1 MSQLDPH
8 TQPQAAAPRG
18 LRTAGIVA
26 AVVAAVIV
34 VYGLASR
41 VHGTE
46 EMHDWT
52 QQQALPVVTVV
63 QPEQAKGQSTL
74 QLPGRLQA
82 FVSAPIYA
90 RVSGYLKS
98 WNTDI
103 GAHVKKGDLLG
114 TIETPDVDQ
123 QLAQAQASLGVA
135 QANAKLAQIS
145 ARRWQAMAGTDAVAQ
160 QDIDQRTSALNAA
173 EAQVK
178 AAQAQVDQ
186 LEVEKGFAKLVA
198 PFDGIVTARDTDVGA
213 LINVGSGVGP
223 ELFVVSDTRKLR
235 LYVNVPQNYVPQV
248 PKGTRAVLRVPEHPG
263 QTYAATVLD
272 SADAVNAAS
281 GTTLMQLLV
290 DNSHNALMPGDFAS
304 VELDLGAAQ
313 HDLSI
318 PSSALVFNGKGMRV
332 ATLGAGD
339 RVTFKAVTVL
349 RDDGKQAVIGS
360 GLAPSDKVIDSP
372 PDGID
377 TGDQVR
383 VADQQGKAGDP
394 HAKG

>member
-1 MSQLDPH
+1 MSQFEQH
-8 TQPQAAAPRG
+8 PQQQIAPRH
-18 LRTAGIVA
+18 LRLAGVVA
-26 AVVAAVIV
+26 AVVAVIIV

-41 VHGTE
+41 AADNAHLR
-46 EMHDWT
+46 DWT
-52 QQQALPVVTVV
+52 QQQALPVVSVV
-63 QPEQAKGQSTL
+63 RPTAATNQSTL

-98 WNTDI
+98 WNDDI

-135 QANAKLAQIS
+135 QANARLAQIS

-186 LEVEKGFAKLVA
+186 LEVEKGFARLTA
-198 PFDGIVTARDTDVGA
+198 PFDGTVTARDTDVGA
-213 LINVGSGVGP
+213 LINVGSGAGP
-223 ELFVVSDTRKLR
+223 ELFVVSDTSKLR
-235 LYVNVPQNYVPQV
+235 LYVNVPQNYVPEV
-248 PKGTRAVLRVPEHPG
+248 PPGTRAALRVPEHPG
-263 QTYAATVLD
+263 ATYQATVLD
-272 SADAVNAAS
+272 SAQAVNAAT

-290 DNSHNALMPGDFAS
+290 DNRSGKLMPGGYAS
-304 VELDLGAAQ
+304 VVLHLAATD
-313 HDLSI
+313 HGLSV
-318 PSSALVFNGKGMRV
+318 PSSTLVFNASGMQV
-332 ATLGAGD
+332 ATLGAD
-339 RVTFKAVTVL
+339 DHVVFKTVTVL
-349 RDDGKQAVIGS
+349 SDDGKHAVIGA
-360 GLAPSDKVIDSP
+360 GLASTDQVIDSP
-372 PDGID
+372 PDGISQ
-377 TGDQVR
+377 GDRVR
-383 VADQQGKAGDP
+383 VAEQPKAGDP

>member
-8 TQPQAAAPRG
+8 TQPQAAPRG
-18 LRTAGIVA
+18 LRTAGIAA
-26 AVVAAVIV
+26 AVVAAVVV
-34 VYGLASR
+34 VYGLVSR

-46 EMHDWT
+46 QMRDWT
-52 QQQALPVVTVV
+52 QQQALPVVAVV
-63 QPEQAKGQSTL
+63 QPEAAAGQPTL

-114 TIETPDVDQ
+114 TIETPDLDQ

-135 QANAKLAQIS
+135 QANARLAQIS
-145 ARRWQAMAGTDAVAQ
+145 AKRWQAMAGTDAVAQ

-186 LEVEKGFAKLVA
+186 LQVEKGFARLVA
-198 PFDGIVTARDTDVGA
+198 PFDGTVTARDTDVGA
-213 LINVGSGVGP
+213 LINVGSGAGP
-223 ELFVVSDTRKLR
+223 ELFVVSDTSRLR

-263 QTYAATVLD
+263 RTYTATVLD
-272 SADAVNAAS
+272 SAGSVNAAS

-290 DNSHNALMPGDFAS
+290 DNGKGELMPGGFAS
-304 VELDLGAAQ
+304 VDLDLGAA
-313 HDLSI
+313 HNDLSV

-339 RVTFKAVTVL
+339 RVTFKPVTVL
-349 RDDGKQAVIGS
+349 RDDGKRAVIGA
-360 GLAPSDKVIDSP
+360 GLAPGDQVIDSP

-383 VADQQGKAGDP
+383 VAAQQGKAGDP

>member
-8 TQPQAAAPRG
+8 PQPQAAPRG
-18 LRTAGIVA
+18 LRTAGIAA
-26 AVVAAVIV
+26 AVVAAIVV
-34 VYGLASR
+34 VYGLVSR

-46 EMHDWT
+46 QMRDWT
-52 QQQALPVVTVV
+52 QQQALPVVTLV
-63 QPEQAKGQSTL
+63 QPETAAGQPSL

-145 ARRWQAMAGTDAVAQ
+145 AKRWQAMAGTDAVAQ
-160 QDIDQRTSALNAA
+160 QDIDQRTSAQNAA

-186 LEVEKGFAKLVA
+186 LEVEKGFARLVA
-198 PFDGIVTARDTDVGA
+198 PFDGTVTARDTDVGA
-213 LINVGSGVGP
+213 LINVGSGAGP
-223 ELFVVSDTRKLR
+223 ELFVVSDTSKLR

-248 PKGTRAVLRVPEHPG
+248 PKGTHAVLRVPEHPG
-263 QTYAATVLD
+263 QTYTATVLD
-272 SADAVNAAS
+272 SAGAVSASS

-290 DNSHNALMPGDFAS
+290 DNAKGELMPGGFAS
-304 VELDLGAAQ
+304 VDLALGAA
-313 HDLSI
+313 HTNLSV
-318 PSSALVFNGKGMRV
+318 PSSALVFNGNGMQV
-332 ATLGAGD
+332 ATLGAD
-339 RVTFKAVTVL
+339 DSVTFKQVTVL
-349 RDDGKQAVIGS
+349 RDDGKRAVIGS
-360 GLAPSDKVIDSP
+360 GLEAGDKVIDSP
-372 PDGID
+372 PDGIG
-377 TGDQVR
+377 TGDHVR
-383 VADQQGKAGDP
+383 VAEQSKAGDS

>member
-18 LRTAGIVA
+18 LRTAGIAA
-26 AVVAAVIV
+26 AVVAAIVV
-34 VYGLASR
+34 VYGLVSR

-46 EMHDWT
+46 QMRDWT
-52 QQQALPVVTVV
+52 QQQALPVVTVA
-63 QPEQAKGQSTL
+63 QPELAAGQASL

-145 ARRWQAMAGTDAVAQ
+145 AKRWQAMAGTDAVAQ

-186 LEVEKGFAKLVA
+186 LQVEKGFAKLVA
-198 PFDGIVTARDTDVGA
+198 PFDGTVTARDTDVGA
-213 LINVGSGVGP
+213 LINVGSGAGP
-223 ELFVVSDTRKLR
+223 ELFVVSDTSKLR

-263 QTYAATVLD
+263 QTYTATVLD
-272 SADAVNAAS
+272 SAGSVNASS

-290 DNSHNALMPGDFAS
+290 DNAGGALMPGGFAS
-304 VELDLGAAQ
+304 VELDLGAA
-313 HDLSI
+313 HNDLSV
-318 PSSALVFNGKGMRV
+318 PSSALVFNGKGMQV
-332 ATLGAGD
+332 ATLGGD
-339 RVTFKAVTVL
+339 DSVTFKPVTVL
-349 RDDGKQAVIGS
+349 RDDGKHAVIGA
-360 GLAPSDKVIDSP
+360 GLEAGDKVIDSP
-372 PDGID
+372 PDGIG
-377 TGDQVR
+377 TGDHVR
-383 VADQQGKAGDP
+383 VAEQQKADGS

>member
-8 TQPQAAAPRG
+8 TQPQAAPRG
-18 LRTAGIVA
+18 LRTAGIAA
-26 AVVAAVIV
+26 AVVAAIIV

-46 EMHDWT
+46 QMHDWT
-52 QQQALPVVTVV
+52 QQQALPVVTVA
-63 QPEQAKGQSTL
+63 QPEAASGQSAL

-145 ARRWQAMAGTDAVAQ
+145 AKRWQAMAGTDAVAQ

-186 LEVEKGFAKLVA
+186 LQVEKGFARLLA
-198 PFDGIVTARDTDVGA
+198 PFDGTVTARDTDVGA
-213 LINVGSGVGP
+213 LINVGSGAGP
-223 ELFVVSDTRKLR
+223 ELFVVSDTSKLR

-263 QTYAATVLD
+263 KPYTATVLD
-272 SADAVNAAS
+272 SAGSVNASS

-290 DNSHNALMPGDFAS
+290 DNSKGELMPGGFAS
-304 VELDLGAAQ
+304 VDLDLGTA
-313 HDLSI
+313 HVDLSV
-318 PSSALVFNGKGMRV
+318 PSSALVFNGKGMQV

-339 RVTFKAVTVL
+339 KVTFKPVTVL
-349 RDDGKQAVIGS
+349 RDDGKQAVIGA
-360 GLAPSDKVIDSP
+360 GLDAGDKVIDSP
-372 PDGID
+372 PDGIG
-377 TGDQVR
+377 TGDHVR
-383 VADQQGKAGDP
+383 VAEQQKADDS

>member
-1 MSQLDPH
+1 MSQLEQH
-8 TQPQAAAPRG
+8 TQQQAAPRR
-18 LRTAGIVA
+18 LRLAGIVA
-26 AVVAAVIV
+26 VVVALIV
-34 VYGLASR
+34 VYGLVSR
-41 VHGTE
+41 AVDTAHLRT
-46 EMHDWT
+46 WT
-52 QQQALPVVTVV
+52 QQQALPVVAVV
-63 QPEQAKGQSTL
+63 QPKTATGQSDL

-114 TIETPDVDQ
+114 TIETPDLDQ

-145 ARRWQAMAGTDAVAQ
+145 AKRWQAMAGTDAVAQ
-160 QDIDQRTSALNAA
+160 QDIDQRTSAFNAA

-186 LEVEKGFAKLVA
+186 LEVEKGFARLVA
-198 PFDGIVTARDTDVGA
+198 PFDGTVTARDTDVGA
-213 LINVGSGVGP
+213 LINVGSGAGP
-223 ELFVVSDTRKLR
+223 ELFVVSDTSKLR

-263 QTYAATVLD
+263 QTYQATVLD
-272 SADAVNAAS
+272 SAGAVNAAS

-290 DNSHNALMPGDFAS
+290 DNRKGQLMPGGFAS
-304 VELDLGAAQ
+304 VELKLDKGQ
-313 HDLSI
+313 GDLSI
-318 PSSALVFNGKGMRV
+318 PSSTLVFNSKGMQV
-332 ATLGAGD
+332 ATLGTD
-339 RVTFKAVTVL
+339 DSVTFKPVTVL
-349 RDDGKQAVIGS
+349 SNDGKRAVIGS
-360 GLAPSDKVIDSP
+360 DSGLELSDKLIDSP

-377 TGDQVR
+377 TGDHVR
-383 VADQQGKAGDP
+383 VAGQQQAGDP

>member
-8 TQPQAAAPRG
+8 SQPQPVAPRG

-34 VYGLASR
+34 VYGVASR
-41 VHGTE
+41 AHGTE
-46 EMHDWT
+46 QMRAWT
-52 QQQALPVVTVV
+52 QQQALPVVAVV
-63 QPEQAKGQSTL
+63 RPHVAAGQSQL

-114 TIETPDVDQ
+114 TIATPDLDQ

-160 QDIDQRTSALNAA
+160 QDIDQRTSAFNAA

-186 LEVEKGFAKLVA
+186 LEVEKGFARLVA
-198 PFDGIVTARDTDVGA
+198 PFDGTVTARDTDVGA
-213 LINVGSGVGP
+213 LIDVGSGAGP
-223 ELFVVSDTRKLR
+223 ELFVVSDTSKLR
-235 LYVNVPQNYVPQV
+235 LYVNVPQSYVPQV

-263 QTYAATVLD
+263 QTYTATVLD
-272 SADAVNAAS
+272 SSGAVNAAS

-290 DNSHNALMPGDFAS
+290 DNAKGELMPGGFAS
-304 VELDLGAAQ
+304 VDLHLAAPRNR
-313 HDLSI
+313 LSI
-318 PSSALVFNGKGMRV
+318 PSSALVFNAKGMQV
-332 ATLGAGD
+332 ATLGAND
-339 RVTFKAVTVL
+339 SVTFKTVMVIS
-349 RDDGKQAVIGS
+349 DDGKQAVIGA
-360 GLAPSDKVIDSP
+360 GLDAGDRLIDSP
-372 PDGID
+372 PDGIEN
-377 TGDQVR
+377 GDRVR
-383 VADQQGKAGDP
+383 VATQQQADGS

>member
-8 TQPQAAAPRG
+8 TRPQSAAPRG
-18 LRTAGIVA
+18 LRTAGLA
-26 AVVAAVIV
+26 TAVVAAVIV
-34 VYGLASR
+34 VYGVASR

-46 EMHDWT
+46 QMRAWT
-52 QQQALPVVTVV
+52 QQQALPVVAVV
-63 QPEQAKGQSTL
+63 RPVAASGQSTL

-82 FVSAPIYA
+82 FVSAPIFA

-114 TIETPDVDQ
+114 TIETPDLDQ

-135 QANAKLAQIS
+135 QANAGLAQIS
-145 ARRWQAMAGTDAVAQ
+145 AKRWQAMAGSDAVAQ

-186 LEVEKGFAKLVA
+186 LDVEKGFAGLVA
-198 PFDGIVTARDTDVGA
+198 PFDGTVTARDTDVGA
-213 LINVGSGVGP
+213 LINVGSGAGP

-248 PKGTRAVLRVPEHPG
+248 PRGTHATLRVPEHPG
-263 QTYAATVLD
+263 QTYTATVLD
-272 SADAVNAAS
+272 SADAVNASS

-290 DNSHNALMPGDFAS
+290 DNPKGELMPGGFAS
-304 VELDLGAAQ
+304 VALDLGAAQ

-318 PSSALVFNGKGMRV
+318 PSSALVFNGAGMRV

-339 RVTFKAVTVL
+339 RVTFKPVTVL
-349 RDDGKQAVIGS
+349 RDDGKQAVIGA
-360 GLAPSDKVIDSP
+360 GLAPGDEVIDSP

-383 VADQQGKAGDP
+383 VADQQDKAGDP

>member
-8 TQPQAAAPRG
+8 SQPQPVAPRG

-26 AVVAAVIV
+26 AVVAAAIV
-34 VYGLASR
+34 VYGVASR

-46 EMHDWT
+46 QMRAWT
-52 QQQALPVVTVV
+52 QQQALPVVAVV
-63 QPEQAKGQSTL
+63 RPQIAAGHSQL

-114 TIETPDVDQ
+114 TIETPDLDQ
-123 QLAQAQASLGVA
+123 QFAQAQASLGVA

-145 ARRWQAMAGTDAVAQ
+145 AKRWQAMAGTDAVAQ
-160 QDIDQRTSALNAA
+160 QDIDQRTSAWNAA

-198 PFDGIVTARDTDVGA
+198 PFDGTVTARDTDVGA
-213 LINVGSGVGP
+213 LINVGSGAGA

-235 LYVNVPQNYVPQV
+235 LYVNVPQSYVPQV
-248 PKGTRAVLRVPEHPG
+248 PKGTRATLRVPEHPG
-263 QTYAATVLD
+263 RIYTATVLD
-272 SADAVNAAS
+272 SSGAVNAAS

-290 DNSHNALMPGDFAS
+290 DNSKGELMPGGFAS
-304 VELDLGAAQ
+304 VDLHLHAAGN
-313 HDLSI
+313 DLSI
-318 PSSALVFNGKGMRV
+318 PSSALVFDAKGMQV
-332 ATLGAGD
+332 ATLGAND
-339 RVTFKAVTVL
+339 SVTFKTVTVIS
-349 RDDGKQAVIGS
+349 DDGKRAVIGS
-360 GLAPSDKVIDSP
+360 GLDAGDRLIDSP
-372 PDGID
+372 PDGIEN
-377 TGDQVR
+377 GDRVR
-383 VADQQGKAGDP
+383 VAAPQPADDS

>member
-1 MSQLDPH
+1 MSQLEQHPA
-8 TQPQAAAPRG
+8 PPAAPRR
-18 LRTAGIVA
+18 LRLAGIAA
-26 AVVAAVIV
+26 AVVAVVVV

-41 VHGTE
+41 AE
-46 EMHDWT
+46 ENARLRDWT
-52 QQQALPVVTVV
+52 QQQALPVVAVV
-63 QPEQAKGQSTL
+63 QPSTAAGQGTL

-98 WNTDI
+98 WNHDI

-198 PFDGIVTARDTDVGA
+198 PFDGTVTARDTDVGA
-213 LINVGSGVGP
+213 LINVGSGTGP
-223 ELFVVSDTRKLR
+223 ELFVVSDTSKLR

-248 PKGTRAVLRVPEHPG
+248 PKGTRATLHVPEHPG
-263 QTYAATVLD
+263 KTYQATVLD
-272 SADAVNAAS
+272 SSDAVNAAS

-290 DNSHNALMPGDFAS
+290 DNRNGELMPGGYAS
-304 VELDLGAAQ
+304 VALDLDSTRSG
-313 HDLSI
+313 LSI
-318 PSSALVFNGKGMRV
+318 PSSALVFNGKGMQV

-339 RVTFKAVTVL
+339 RVTFKPVTVL
-349 RDDGKQAVIGS
+349 RDDGKHAVIGA
-360 GLAPSDKVIDSP
+360 GLAPTDQVIDSP

-377 TGDQVR
+377 TGDRVR
-383 VADQQGKAGDP
+383 VAGQQEADDS